1 MVLIIDDDKAIVASI
16 SLLLKQ
22 NGYITRQ
29 AFDPAGAFVILEKE
43 QISLVILDMNFTVDT
58 TGDDGIQVLKE
69 IKRKY
74 PILPVIL
81 ITGWGHMALA
91 IDGMKAGAAD
101 FINKPWDNSYLL
113 QSIKTAI
120 KLNSNI
126 SDSISHD
133 RKKLDKLY
141 DFSKIVGNNPQL
153 LNILSTIGK
162 VSNTNAS
169 VLITGESGTGKELI
183 AEALHMNSNRKNEN
197 FVKVN
202 LGGISTSLFES
213 EMFGHVRGAFTDA
226 HFDRKGR
233 FEEAD
238 GGTIF
243 LDEIGELELSSQVKL
258 LRVLQERK
266 FEVLGSSRTKSVD
279 VRVVCAT
286 NRDLMKMVSEGKF
299 REDLYYRIN
308 LVIVYLPSLR
318 ERKEDIPVM
327 IQSFLTNLKTIY
339 NRPELEITA
348 ETLDWL
354 KELPYYGNVR
364 ELKNLVERSILVN
377 QKNLLGI
384 NEFKNQ
390 LQVAPKIIHSSELP
404 AVGEMSLEEMEVSMI
419 KKGMEFHHNKI
430 REVANSLGISRNAL
444 YRRLDKYNIDY
455 EKE

>member
-1 MVLIIDDDKAIVASI
+1 
-16 SLLLKQ
+16 
-22 NGYITRQ
+22 
-29 AFDPAGAFVILEKE
+29 
-43 QISLVILDMNFTVDT
+43 
-58 TGDDGIQVLKE
+58 
-69 IKRKY
+69 
-74 PILPVIL
+74 
-81 ITGWGHMALA
+81 MALA

-101 FINKPWDNSYLL
+101 FINKPWENSNLL

-120 KLNSNI
+120 KLNNNI
-126 SDSISHD
+126 SDSITYD
-133 RKKLDKLY
+133 RKKLDRLY

-183 AEALHMNSNRKNEN
+183 AEALHMNSNRKDEN

-243 LDEIGELELSSQVKL
+243 LDEIGELEMSSQVKL

-308 LVIVYLPSLR
+308 LVTVNLPSLR
-318 ERKEDIPVM
+318 ERKEDIPLM

-339 NRPELEITA
+339 SRPELEITA
-348 ETLDWL
+348 EALEWL
-354 KELPYYGNVR
+354 KELCYYGNVR

-377 QKNLLGI
+377 HKNLLGI
-384 NEFKNQ
+384 REFKEQ
-390 LQVAPKIIHSSELP
+390 LQTTPKSSQTKILP
-404 AVGEMSLEEMEVSMI
+404 AVGEMSLEEMEVTMI
-419 KKGMEFHHNKI
+419 KKAMEFHKNKV

-444 YRRLDKYNIDY
+444 YRRLEKYNIDY

>member
-1 MVLIIDDDKAIVASI
+1 
-16 SLLLKQ
+16 
-22 NGYITRQ
+22 
-29 AFDPAGAFVILEKE
+29 
-43 QISLVILDMNFTVDT
+43 
-58 TGDDGIQVLKE
+58 
-69 IKRKY
+69 
-74 PILPVIL
+74 
-81 ITGWGHMALA
+81 
-91 IDGMKAGAAD
+91 
-101 FINKPWDNSYLL
+101 
-113 QSIKTAI
+113 
-120 KLNSNI
+120 
-126 SDSISHD
+126 
-133 RKKLDKLY
+133 
-141 DFSKIVGNNPQL
+141 

-197 FVKVN
+197 FIKVN

-308 LVIVYLPSLR
+308 LVIVNLPSLR
-318 ERKEDIPVM
+318 ERKEDIPLM

-339 NRPELEITA
+339 NRPELEITT

-364 ELKNLVERSILVN
+364 ELKNLV
-377 QKNLLGI
+377 
-384 NEFKNQ
+384 
-390 LQVAPKIIHSSELP
+390 ELP